1 MSKKRVT
8 LSIVAIKNHPDICGV
23 VEYLE
28 NLDLVPAQYGDL
40 AFAMPSET
48 YADRFDA
55 PIEWYKFKRSNC
67 VVVNPDTG
75 MSAYVAYSKSADTIV
90 ALADVPSGTAEMPS
104 PDEQAI
110 ALHILNLLE
119 KNGYDRKDI
128 DVVYTNDPPVDDPV
142 KELFDSL
149 TPVAYREQMAITAF
163 NRCLPDAKFDP
174 LCVSSFNDGGQA
186 INMDI
191 PFVLGGTMFVCRF
204 KTMWRCTDKEW
215 ENFMFIWPKE
225 DESDELAIK
234 DPYNARQEL
243 VNFYFT
249 FHYFVERKFKDRLPE
264 FTEKSVRLA
273 ADGTLE
279 WKGSFRGKEIT
290 IGFKDGIFSFDAEG
304 KNEKLSGGGLSF
316 FKLKDNLDSCI
327 VEADTECPLCSGKEV
342 TFGSESLHFQR
353 DGSTSEVN
361 VYKDGLYAGCAEW
374 KFCPLCAKPLGK

>member
-1 MSKKRVT
+1 MK

-40 AFAMPSET
+40 VFAMPSES
-48 YADRFDA
+48 YVDNFDA
-55 PIEWYKFKRSNC
+55 PIEWYKSRRSNC
-67 VVVNPDTG
+67 VIVNPDTG
-75 MSAYVAYSKSADTIV
+75 MAAYVAYSRSADTIV
-90 ALADVPSGTAEMPS
+90 ALADVLSGTAEMPS

-119 KNGYDRKDI
+119 KNGHDRRNI
-128 DVVYTNDPPVDDPV
+128 EVEYTNDPPADDPV

-149 TPVAYREQMAITAF
+149 TPVAYREQLAITAF

-174 LCVSSFNDGGQA
+174 LSVSSSNDGGQA
-186 INMDI
+186 IDVDI
-191 PFVLGGTMFVCRF
+191 PFVLGGTKFVCRF
-204 KTMWRCTDKEW
+204 KTMWKCTDKEW
-215 ENFMFIWPKE
+215 EHFMFIWPEE

-273 ADGTLE
+273 ADGALE
-279 WKGSFRGKEIT
+279 WKGTFRGKEIA
-290 IGFKDGIFSFDAEG
+290 IALKDGFFSFDAEG
-304 KNEKLSGGGLSF
+304 KNEKHSGGELSF
-316 FKLKDNLDSCI
+316 FNLKDTLDSCI
-327 VEADTECPLCSGKEV
+327 VETDTECPLCSGKEV
-342 TFGSESLHFQR
+342 TFGSETLHFQR
-353 DGSTSEVN
+353 DGRTSEVN
-361 VYKDGLYAGCAEW
+361 VYKDGLYAGCAGW
-374 KFCPLCAKPLGK
+374 KFCPLCAKPLDK